1 MVDITPW
8 VFLLGL
14 AAVIAVV
21 LWKFGSLQRTVTDM
35 DTHMKTV
42 TDLALGSLKMTVDQT
57 SADINKT
64 RADELISR
72 QTLLARMDGYEKAA
86 MTPVESMGDVV
97 KGFEEN
103 MGTTVAGIQQGMDTL
118 VKGTQANLTAFSSQ
132 ITDVRLQAEKIATL
146 GQKYDE
152 IEKYVKHTDSILA
165 RPSTKGKAGE
175 ELLGHI
181 MGPLVEMGLVR
192 ADVPIGGGKVEYAAL
207 FNDDKILP
215 IDSKV
220 ISTDDLATLRD
231 EKTSPEDRSKLE
243 SKIRTAVRE
252 RMAVVQKYIDPDK
265 TVRLAVLALPDS
277 LMETANEL
285 IPEAIKRNVILTN
298 YSAVPRLIQY
308 FVRIHGLYAIKEN
321 ITALVTRISKA
332 QQEISALDDKFFQSS
347 FENPVRKLGAG
358 VNMVRRALSEITDAL
373 TIRREAPAVEPLEST
388 SSEEEDER
396 PIPVPV

>member
-1 MVDITPW
+1 MADITPW
-8 VFLLGL
+8 VPLLGL
-14 AAVIAVV
+14 IASIAIF
-21 LWKFGSLQRTVTDM
+21 LWKFGSLQRSVVEM
-35 DTHMKTV
+35 DTHVKMV
-42 TDLALGSLKMTVDQT
+42 TDPALASLKTTVDQMNTDVKTT
-57 SADINKT
+57 SAPIQALSPIVANVDKAVKDLSSGINN
-64 RADELISR
+64 I
-72 QTLLARMDGYEKAA
+72 G
-86 MTPVESMGDVV
+86 
-97 KGFEEN
+97 
-103 MGTTVAGIQQGMDTL
+103 
-118 VKGTQANLTAFSSQ
+118 
-132 ITDVRLQAEKIATL
+132 LQAEKIATL

-175 ELLGHI
+175 ELLGYI

-207 FNDDKILP
+207 FNDGKILP

-220 ISTDDLATLRD
+220 VSTDDLVTLRD

-252 RMAVVQKYIDPDK
+252 KMGVVQKYIDPDK

-277 LMETANEL
+277 LMDTANEL
-285 IPEAIKRNVILTN
+285 VPEAIKRNVILTG

-308 FVRIHGLYAIKEN
+308 FVRIHGLYAIKED
-321 ITALVTRISKA
+321 ITALMTRISKA

-358 VNMVRRALSEITDAL
+358 VNVVKRALSEITDAL
-373 TIRREAPAVEPLEST
+373 TIRREASAVGPSEST
-388 SSEEEDER
+388 SSEEEEER
-396 PIPVPV
+396 PIPVPA